1 MREAICTGLAPLGIV
16 GGLSD
21 RVDSDSVISGQAATV
36 PVIAL
41 TVQEDLQIAT
51 ETRRVLAMPAA

>member
-1 MREAICTGLAPLGIV
+1 VREAICTGLAALGIV

-21 RVDSDSVISGQAATV
+21 RVDSDSAISGQAAAIA
-36 PVIAL
+36 VIPL

-51 ETRRVLAMPAA
+51 ETRRVLAEPAG